1 MTFKELRTQYE
12 INGLLFRDQFFGLP
26 HYNSMA
32 DKVSIGTVEFDHDD
46 WLSNGSAGKYV
57 GNIRRKNDSYLKPCG
72 FNQTLQLCQP
82 MGQTVGSPKSPSD
95 EVNAAIKSPTHYV
108 IVKELAVFF
117 KPAEGEKQKIEATQK
132 EFVEKQGRFFFE
144 ELKARYNKLGENS
157 KYQGEQ
163 FVNFILDKEPPL
175 IESQLDDWLYW
186 DETHRPIQF
195 KRKLMVGA
203 NAPTLD
209 KIRELYNSDAHEQT
223 WFYSWVQPQIL
234 DEEYYD
240 TAETL
245 LCGILMFKEWLK
257 EIQATSKSAEAGK
270 KVDSK
275 LTTALDSGEIGTVIL
290 HLEST
295 VASVIHAPS
304 NNKNENNEIKLKKWE
319 GYFHSNLCSF
329 LFGAE
334 IPHKKEDPS
343 LNGRSDII
351 IERVNYV
358 YCFELK
364 IDSDANIALQQVI
377 DKGYLRPYF
386 ASGKKLI
393 AIGLNFSTSKG
404 SRGLESHKFEVVI
417 PTTKKP

>member
-1 MTFKELRTQYE
+1 
-12 INGLLFRDQFFGLP
+12 
-26 HYNSMA
+26 MA

-117 KPAEGEKQKIEATQK
+117 RPAEGEKQKIEATQK

-144 ELKARYNKLGENS
+144 EFKARYNKLGEKS

-209 KIRELYNSDAHEQT
+209 NVRKLYNSDDHEKT

-257 EIQATSKSAEAGK
+257 DKETNDSFLDELIIACQKLQSDKTYKKTQENNDLENSRNRFVRNMLRQKGFEVHDQTQEGESPTGK
-270 KVDSK
+270 Q
-275 LTTALDSGEIGTVIL
+275 SGEIDIL
-290 HLEST
+290 IT
-295 VASVIHAPS
+295 K
-304 NNKNENNEIKLKKWE
+304 NNSPK
-319 GYFHSNLCSF
+319 Y
-329 LFGAE
+329 
-334 IPHKKEDPS
+334 
-343 LNGRSDII
+343 I
-351 IERVNYV
+351 IE
-358 YCFELK
+358 
-364 IDSDANIALQQVI
+364 ALN
-377 DKGYLRPYF
+377 L
-386 ASGKKLI
+386 SGL
-393 AIGLNFSTSKG
+393 STSYLQNHVRKLEDKYDKW
-404 SRGLESHKFEVVI
+404 GLREKYILVYADLKNGTFDTFVKKYKLYIESECQFKFACIGDIKEVEYENTAIRVCLGFE
-417 PTTKKP
+417 